1 MIFNT
6 SYYPD
11 WDETALNVQKT
22 INKSNMAR
30 NAKRLEYDYTID
42 EKILIS
48 RNGHFCKLE
57 WPYLRPYSI
66 VQLYINGTVS
76 IL

>member
-48 RNGHFCKLE
+48 RNGHFCRLE
-57 WPYLRPYSI
+57 
-66 VQLYINGTVS
+66 
-76 IL
+76 